1 MSGTTRSVAPASL
14 QPRVATS
21 AAPCFVTAE
30 RHSARHVLV
39 DLVAAGVTVLRGTP
53 EAVDERLRQLVGEAV
68 TGRWSPPRR
77 VAVAG
82 LSDPPAGARRL
93 DLDAAPDRRDGG
105 VIVLGARCAA
115 DERVERV
122 LAAARAGEG
131 PPLVLGWVVPA
142 PGAEITV
149 WENACAEPSPA
160 APELGPG
167 EPGPHDAV
175 EVAVLGPVAIHGT
188 GGFFSRRP
196 KLTELVV
203 YLALHPGG
211 VTTAAWTSALW
222 PDRARPGQT
231 ISNRASEARRALGV
245 AEDGRRRLRKTG
257 DRLRVVGVDTDW
269 ARFQD
274 LSDPNGDL
282 PGWRGALELVRGRP
296 FEGLP
301 ECQWCYLEGFV
312 AEMEVAIVELGI
324 RLGERLLAAGDAV
337 GAQWAAARALKA
349 CPFDERLHRLLMRAA
364 DAGGNR
370 GLLDEVLRQL
380 ALVLELDGDPRLGV
394 HPETAALYDQLA
406 GRSLRRGPARGGREL
421 AGKER
426 MDC

>member
-1 MSGTTRSVAPASL
+1 MSGTTRSVAPASPL
-14 QPRVATS
+14 LRVEDATT
-21 AAPCFVTAE
+21 PCFVTAE
-30 RHSARHVLV
+30 RDGARHVLV
-39 DLVAAGVTVLRGTP
+39 DLAAARVTVLSGAP
-53 EAVDERLRQLVGEAV
+53 EAVDARLHQLVGEAV
-68 TGRWSPPRR
+68 SGRWSPPRR

-82 LSDPPAGARRL
+82 VCDPPAGAARF
-93 DLDAAPDRRDGG
+93 DLDAAPGGRDSD
-105 VIVLGARCAA
+105 VIVLGTRCAA
-115 DERVERV
+115 DERARRLV
-122 LAAARAGEG
+122 AAARAGEG
-131 PPLVLGWVVPA
+131 PPLLLGWVVPG
-142 PGAEITV
+142 PGAEISV
-149 WENACAEPSPA
+149 GGERGAEPSPA
-160 APELGPG
+160 APEAGPC
-167 EPGPHDAV
+167 EPGPHDVV

-211 VTTAAWTSALW
+211 ATTAAWTSALW

-257 DRLRVVGVDTDW
+257 DRLCVVDVDTDW

-274 LSDPNGDL
+274 LADLKGDL
-282 PGWRGALELVRGRP
+282 PEWRGALELVRGRP
-296 FEGLP
+296 LEGLA

-324 RLGERLLAAGDAV
+324 RLGERLLGAGDAV

-394 HPETAALYDQLA
+394 HPQTAALYDQLA
-406 GRSLRRGPARGGREL
+406 GRSLGSGPAARRRRGGG
-421 AGKER
+421 
-426 MDC
+426 